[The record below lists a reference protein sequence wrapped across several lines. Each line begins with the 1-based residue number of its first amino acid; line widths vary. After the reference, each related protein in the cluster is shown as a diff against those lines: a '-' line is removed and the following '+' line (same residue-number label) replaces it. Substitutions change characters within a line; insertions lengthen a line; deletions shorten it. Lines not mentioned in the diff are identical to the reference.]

1 MLIRTED
8 NKIVDAVIIV
18 DTYGNLVSNIGDT
31 ADLSTVYLLRGKNG

>member
-31 ADLSTVYLLRGKNG
+31 TDLSTVYLLRGNNG